1 MPLEFS
7 PKINKFGKLD
17 MSVFKL
23 NKNKKVYMRLIDRNN
38 LKGGVVQTFE
48 LPSHYIFHYAN
59 SFESINKL
67 GERVIKI

>member
-48 LPSHYIFHYAN
+48 LPSH
-59 SFESINKL
+59 
-67 GERVIKI
+67 